1 MAALVID
8 RILRIQLSDPPES
21 WCTSDFQSAIADARS
36 SWQLIE
42 ELFNIQYPMLGDA
55 VAQIAPAFKLE
66 HELEEQIAASE
77 IANSFIGKQ
86 IAMSFLK
93 WELCQ
98 KTDAVDNPYDPL
110 IQIFEHGGNLNK
122 EHGQFIDVFD
132 NHGKMV
138 CGVTVRR
145 A

>member
-1 MAALVID
+1 MCII
-8 RILRIQLSDPPES
+8 IL
-21 WCTSDFQSAIADARS
+21 
-36 SWQLIE
+36 
-42 ELFNIQYPMLGDA
+42 
-55 VAQIAPAFKLE
+55 LE
-66 HELEEQIAASE
+66 CGEDLRGSGE
-77 IANSFIGKQ
+77 IATTLFPY
-86 IAMSFLK
+86 
-93 WELCQ
+93 
-98 KTDAVDNPYDPL
+98 NPYDPL